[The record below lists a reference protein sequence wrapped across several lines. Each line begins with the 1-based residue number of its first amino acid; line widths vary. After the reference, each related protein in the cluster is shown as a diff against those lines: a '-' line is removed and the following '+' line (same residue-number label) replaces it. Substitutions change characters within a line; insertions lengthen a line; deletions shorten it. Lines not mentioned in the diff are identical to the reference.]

1 MAFDEK
7 MADRVRELIAPAS
20 HNVEEKK
27 IFGGLCFMVDD
38 KMCVGVKAD
47 NIMLRIDPQLTDAA
61 LEEDGCQPM
70 VHGGKTMPGFVFVDN
85 SVLRTKKQLEH
96 WVDRALAYNK
106 LAPPSKKKTAA
117 APKKKAAAAKKK

>member
-20 HNVEEKK
+20 SNVEEKK

-47 NIMLRIDPQLTDAA
+47 HIMLRIDPALTDAV
-61 LEEDGCQPM
+61 LEEEGCTPM

-85 SVLRTKKQLEH
+85 SALHTKKQLEH

-117 APKKKAAAAKKK
+117 TPKKKAAAKKK